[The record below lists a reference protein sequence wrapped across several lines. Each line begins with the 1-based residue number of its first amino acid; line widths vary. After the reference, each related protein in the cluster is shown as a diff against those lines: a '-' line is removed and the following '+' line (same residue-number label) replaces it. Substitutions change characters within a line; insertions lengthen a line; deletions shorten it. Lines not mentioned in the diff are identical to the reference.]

1 MTTSTSATSGRDGSL
16 APCRV
21 VIAAAKPATRAVVGT
36 PKERLRLMFSDDQE
50 AQSKEKNV
58 WIRMITVPWGVITVI

>member
-1 MTTSTSATSGRDGSL
+1 MTTSTSVTSGRDGSL

-21 VIAAAKPATRAVVGT
+21 VIAAAKPATRVGT

>member
-1 MTTSTSATSGRDGSL
+1 
-16 APCRV
+16 V

>member
-1 MTTSTSATSGRDGSL
+1 
-16 APCRV
+16 V
-21 VIAAAKPATRAVVGT
+21 VIAAAKPATRATVQVGT